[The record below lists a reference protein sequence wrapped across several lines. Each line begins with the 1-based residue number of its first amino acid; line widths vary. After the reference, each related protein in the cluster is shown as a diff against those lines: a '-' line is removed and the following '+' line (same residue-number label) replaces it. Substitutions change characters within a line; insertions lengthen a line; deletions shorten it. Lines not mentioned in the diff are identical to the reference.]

1 MNYSEPTKLPDGR
14 YFVRISGKDGRIFEQ
29 MNSAEV
35 STDNCFKVKSDQ
47 LVKYDDMIIQ
57 QAVTSS
63 ETWFSKKL
71 DESFLR
77 GVYETS
83 ISEDGTLEAPFAK
96 IKGSVVAIAFDT
108 EKNNVDLTAVVPA
121 SSWDIVIELVGIW
134 FLKKTFGPVWRVI
147 QLRHSKTRA
156 ATVVPNNYMFSD
168 EGESAHQED
177 DYDGI

>member
-47 LVKYDDMIIQ
+47 LVKYDDMIIS
-57 QAVTSS
+57 QAVQSS

-71 DESFLR
+71 DESFLT
-77 GVYETS
+77 GVYESS
-83 ISEDGTLEAPFAK
+83 ISEDGTLEAPFTK
-96 IKGSVVAIAFDT
+96 IKGSLVTIAFDET
-108 EKNNVDLTAVVPA
+108 KERVDISTVAPGTT
-121 SSWDIVIELVGIW
+121 WDIVIELVGIW

-147 QLRHSKTRA
+147 QLRRTKSRVQK
-156 ATVVPNNYMFSD
+156 VVPNDYMFAED
-168 EGESAHQED
+168 ADDGPQED
-177 DYDGI
+177 DYEDI